1 MDTQDCR
8 FHIHS
13 AVLLQTAIITETKC
27 NTDRK
32 FQDQKELREIT
43 IRKFS

>member
-1 MDTQDCR
+1 MDTQACR
-8 FHIHS
+8 FHIYS
-13 AVLLQTAIITETKC
+13 AVLLQTATTKETKC